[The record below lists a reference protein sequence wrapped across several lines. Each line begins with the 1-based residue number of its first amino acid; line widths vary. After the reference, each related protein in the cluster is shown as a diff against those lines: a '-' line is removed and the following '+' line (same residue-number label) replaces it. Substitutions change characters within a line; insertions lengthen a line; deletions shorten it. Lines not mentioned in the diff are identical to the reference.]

1 MEFTMKLVFA
11 ALFLAAAVAPLA
23 ANAEERLSDARY
35 ISASRCLA
43 YADLPQLQ
51 SDGAD
56 FTALRAAVDAG
67 FRSSTIRS
75 QVRQEAQRIRV
86 NASSSA
92 NRRNSVED
100 LRESRDQACASFVER
115 GLVQLNVTPSS

>member
-1 MEFTMKLVFA
+1 MKLVFA

-100 LRESRDQACASFVER
+100 LRESRDQACASFVAR